1 MNNQDITKYS
11 DVELLFDFLLRDKG
25 TEHSSVG
32 DGRVFLVEN
41 QISPVSHSGRPRG
54 GGPLTSGR
62 ETLLSLRVWGNWP
75 RNSNMESPIVL
86 FKQLY

>member
-32 DGRVFLVEN
+32 EGRVFLEEN

-54 GGPLTSGR
+54 GGP
-62 ETLLSLRVWGNWP
+62 
-75 RNSNMESPIVL
+75 
-86 FKQLY
+86 

>member
-11 DVELLFDFLLRDKG
+11 EVVLLFDFLLRDKG

-32 DGRVFLVEN
+32 DGRVFLEEN

-54 GGPLTSGR
+54 GGPGVLAS
-62 ETLLSLRVWGNWP
+62 
-75 RNSNMESPIVL
+75 SPFQKTEPNNFFRFFSFAHAARHVGS
-86 FKQLY
+86 

>member
-32 DGRVFLVEN
+32 EGRAFLEEN
-41 QISPVSHSGRPRG
+41 RISLVSHSGRPRG
-54 GGPLTSGR
+54 GGLSTSGR
-62 ETLLSLRVWGNWP
+62 ETLSSLRVWGNWP
-75 RNSNMESPIVL
+75 RNSTMESPKVL
-86 FKQLY
+86 F